1 MGATRGSRLSASKER
16 NRYIEREREREYRR
30 RETKGE
36 LQTGGNWENYY
47 RGNIYIY
54 SEAWR
59 HGRDMAKNKGRSETM
74 AQQRLCYQETVGP
87 GRGKVLRQSTATSAT
102 L

>member
-1 MGATRGSRLSASKER
+1 M
-16 NRYIEREREREYRR
+16 ERERREIQ
-30 RETKGE
+30 RETRGKLRTE
-36 LQTGGNWENYY
+36 GNCQNYY

-59 HGRDMAKNKGRSETM
+59 HGRDTAKNKGRSETM

-87 GRGKVLRQSTATSAT
+87 GRGKVPRQSTATSAT